1 MLPLQTHLLF
11 ANKMKIFIAITFFTF
26 TLISTN
32 GRASNSHEPAPKTKA
47 PHPGD
52 TVWPGSAG
60 WVHAGSP
67 RSSITGD
74 SIALICGADGT
85 LHPLGYAIE
94 DSKGAVVVNTQENL
108 LKVAVHEIMQMLPD
122 RKILNVR
129 KSRRTVASPDT
140 GYNPFNVLMH
150 WVDSIAKKYNDPYF
164 LEEEQQLYER
174 PRGFILTPLDYL
186 SPADNPNATL

>member
-1 MLPLQTHLLF
+1 
-11 ANKMKIFIAITFFTF
+11 MKILIAITFFTF

-47 PHPGD
+47 PHAGD
-52 TVWPGSAG
+52 TVWPGSPG

-74 SIALICGADGT
+74 SIALIWGADGI

-94 DSKGAVVVNTQENL
+94 DTNGSWIGNTLENRNL
-108 LKVAVHEIMQMLPD
+108 IEDHRETMRLTVAVREIMQMLPD
-122 RKILNVR
+122 RKILKVR
-129 KSRRTVASPDT
+129 KGRRTVASPDT
-140 GYNPFNVLMH
+140 GYNPFMVLMH

-174 PRGFILTPLDYL
+174 PRGFILTPLNYL